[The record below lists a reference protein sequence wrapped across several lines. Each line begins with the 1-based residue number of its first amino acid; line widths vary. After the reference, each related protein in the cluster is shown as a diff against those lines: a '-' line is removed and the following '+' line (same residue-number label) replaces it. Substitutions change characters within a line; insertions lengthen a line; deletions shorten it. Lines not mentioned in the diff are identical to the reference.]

1 MRSATAPAVLLML
14 LLAIAP
20 LQVSPLARAE
30 TARGRIGVSVTVVR
44 PAMMRSKSIPSDLVI
59 STADVRYG
67 YLERHRAAQLFVEN
81 SGPVAFAIDLLPAA
95 PLFSQVQ
102 IGTLGG
108 RMATFGVDG
117 GQLLGSLGGGRSP
130 GPLVLDVRFTL
141 TPGIEPGRCPWPLRL
156 EMRLDY

>member
-59 STADVRYG
+59 STADLRRG

-108 RMATFGVDG
+108 RIATFGVDG
-117 GQLLGSLGGGRSP
+117 GQLLGSLGGRSP
-130 GPLVLDVRFTL
+130 GPLVLDVRFKL
-141 TPGIEPGRCPWPLRL
+141 TPGIEPGRYPWPLRL